1 MVSVFKNVEERSVAK
16 RYHSVS
22 LFVVVSKM
30 FEKLLNN
37 RLIDRLE
44 SCCPFSDFYYG
55 FQSSRLTA
63 DISHACERV
72 YYAVLLH

>member
-44 SCCPFSDFYYG
+44 S
-55 FQSSRLTA
+55 
-63 DISHACERV
+63 
-72 YYAVLLH
+72 